1 MQLMLLTLLDGTLVF
16 VRPITPEDKPLLVE
30 GLRRI
35 SPETAMRRFLS
46 PKTRFTERELRYLTE
61 VDQHDHIAL
70 VAVDARDPRVL
81 IAVAR
86 CVRDAA
92 DTADVAV
99 VVGDFWQGL
108 GLGRRLMRILADAAA
123 AEGITHFAGTM
134 MADNRPA
141 LRLMRGFGTGLDRD
155 VISHGVREV
164 VTRLAA

>member
-1 MQLMLLTLLDGTLVF
+1 MLLTLLDGTTVF
-16 VRPITPEDKPLLVE
+16 VRPIVPEDKPLLVD

-46 PKTRFTERELRYLTE
+46 PKTSFSEKELRYLTE

-70 VAVDARDPRVL
+70 VAVRADCL

-86 CVRDAA
+86 CVRVSA

-99 VVGDFWQGL
+99 VVGDPWQGL
-108 GLGRRLMRILADAAA
+108 GLGRRLMRVLADAAA
-123 AEGITHFAGTM
+123 REGITRFAGTM

-141 LRLMRGFGTGLDRD
+141 LRLMRGFVVPLERD
-155 VISHGVREV
+155 VVSHGVREV

>member
-1 MQLMLLTLLDGTLVF
+1 MLLTLLDGTLVF

-46 PKTRFTERELRYLTE
+46 LKTSFSQKELRYLTE

-70 VAVDARDPRVL
+70 VAVDARDPSVL

-86 CVRDAA
+86 CVRVSA
-92 DTADVAV
+92 DTADVAI
-99 VVGDFWQGL
+99 VVGDWWQGL
-108 GLGRRLMRILADAAA
+108 GLGRRLLRVLADRA
-123 AEGITHFAGTM
+123 AEAGIDRFAGTM
-134 MADNRPA
+134 LADNRPA
-141 LRLMRGFGTGLDRD
+141 LRLMRGLHAPLETDL
-155 VISHGVREV
+155 ISHGVREV